1 MRLLIAIPCMDT
13 VRYEFAQSLVK
24 LCKRLSDIGVDYDVR
39 FHEGS
44 LIYMA
49 RDELAI
55 AAMDEGFTHIFWLD
69 SDISFTSDVVEIL
82 YAKKKDFITGI
93 YRSRR
98 KPFAICLYSDL
109 KHSQRQME
117 LPNEVFT
124 VDACGFGCVLMDIE
138 VVKMVK
144 RNYGVLFLP
153 TVSAGEDIAFCKRWT
168 DLGFSVYADP
178 DVRCGHITYV
188 PITPKD
194 TQPITNYM
202 ENLI

>member
-13 VRYEFAQSLVK
+13 VRYEFAQSLTK

-55 AAMDEGFTHIFWLD
+55 AAMDEGFTHVLWLD
-69 SDISFTSDVVEIL
+69 SDISFSADVVEIL
-82 YAKKKDFITGI
+82 YKKKVPFITGI

-109 KHSQRQME
+109 EHGQRVIE
-117 LPNEVFT
+117 LPDEMFT
-124 VDACGFGCVLMDIE
+124 VDACGFGCVLMETD
-138 VVKMVK
+138 VLKMVK
-144 RNYGVLFLP
+144 LLERF
-153 TVSAGEDIAFCKRWT
+153 TFC
-168 DLGFSVYADP
+168 L
-178 DVRCGHITYV
+178 
-188 PITPKD
+188 
-194 TQPITNYM
+194 
-202 ENLI
+202 